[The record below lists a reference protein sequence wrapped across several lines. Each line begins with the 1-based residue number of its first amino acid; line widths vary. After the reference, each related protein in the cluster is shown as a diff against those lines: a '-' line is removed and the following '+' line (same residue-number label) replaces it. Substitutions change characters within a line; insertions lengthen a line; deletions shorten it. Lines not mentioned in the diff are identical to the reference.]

1 MVRTI
6 PTLQAARQLVEL
18 IRNLGPDDEI
28 ALTDDGQLVARI
40 LPEIRPTSAR
50 RPGACTGMLEILQDG
65 DEEVLDHFKDYLP

>member
-6 PTLQAARQLVEL
+6 PTHKAARQLVEL

-40 LPEIRPTSAR
+40 LPETHPTSTR
-50 RPGACTGMLEILQDG
+50 RPGACKGMLEILHEG
-65 DEEVLDHFKDYLP
+65 DEEILEHFKGYLA